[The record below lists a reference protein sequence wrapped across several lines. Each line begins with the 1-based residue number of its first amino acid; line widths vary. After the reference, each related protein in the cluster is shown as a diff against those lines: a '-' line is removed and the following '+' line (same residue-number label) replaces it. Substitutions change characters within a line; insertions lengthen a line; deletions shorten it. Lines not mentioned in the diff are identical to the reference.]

1 MRKVAIRSLLVAG
14 WLALLSPGTAQAHRM
29 NAAMSLIEVSPTN
42 GRLEVT
48 HTLYAHDLED
58 ALLAGA
64 VSMNWLESQAG
75 QQALRAYCLRQFT
88 LTDQSGV
95 PLPLEFVG
103 AQLQGDVINV
113 FFDAPRYLGSS
124 IIVDSNLLQDISENQ
139 VNQVNVRVAG
149 RTVSATFV
157 VGAQAERIMLP

>member
-1 MRKVAIRSLLVAG
+1 MKRLVNS
-14 WLALLSPGTAQAHRM
+14 ALITVICALVTTTSAQAHRM
-29 NAAMSLIEVSPTN
+29 NSAMSLIEVSPST

-64 VSMNWLESQAG
+64 VSMNWLETPAG

-88 LTDQSGV
+88 LTDQSGS
-95 PLPLEFVG
+95 PLALDFVG
-103 AQLQGDVINV
+103 AQLRGDVINV

-124 IIVDSNLLQDISENQ
+124 IIVDSNLLQDVSENQ

-149 RTVSATFV
+149 RTVSATFQT
-157 VGAQAERIMLP
+157 GAQAERIVLP